1 MVYQVLELELHQGD
15 RMFFHTRGLGEI
27 QDEQGRAFSEE
38 QLRAALNL
46 SESRALDLER
56 QLEFVRDEAAAY
68 SSRVQVDGYA
78 MLTLEY
84 RRRDRA
90 MAHCVLTA
98 GPEGEQKLLDFLRG
112 QLKANGFTGRRLA
125 EAAVLADELFVLCCQ
140 QAEPDAR
147 FLAQCAMPEGENLM
161 VLRLKG
167 PMGAKDPLKSA
178 QGDSAA
184 RAAEYVVQNT
194 QRVTFE
200 SRDSM
205 DVITVTKQLEA
216 EPSGGTAGKQQ
227 ARR

>member
-1 MVYQVLELELHQGD
+1 M
-15 RMFFHTRGLGEI
+15 
-27 QDEQGRAFSEE
+27 
-38 QLRAALNL
+38 
-46 SESRALDLER
+46 
-56 QLEFVRDEAAAY
+56 
-68 SSRVQVDGYA
+68 
-78 MLTLEY
+78 
-84 RRRDRA
+84 
-90 MAHCVLTA
+90 
-98 GPEGEQKLLDFLRG
+98 
-112 QLKANGFTGRRLA
+112 
-125 EAAVLADELFVLCCQ
+125 LADELFVLCCQ

-216 EPSGGTAGKQQ
+216 EPSGGTAGKHQ

>member
-1 MVYQVLELELHQGD
+1 
-15 RMFFHTRGLGEI
+15 
-27 QDEQGRAFSEE
+27 
-38 QLRAALNL
+38 
-46 SESRALDLER
+46 
-56 QLEFVRDEAAAY
+56 
-68 SSRVQVDGYA
+68 

-178 QGDSAA
+178 QGDSAV
-184 RAAEYVVQNT
+184 RAAEYVLQNT

-216 EPSGGTAGKQQ
+216 EPSGGTAGKHR
-227 ARR
+227 AGG